1 MINRVEK
8 LQYNINSEDTKI
20 SALSSSRID
29 KYEYL
34 EDKEILSSAQ
44 RRVIERAKF
53 LYSRLGKALD
63 KQIKTI
69 EDQGKKSRGYKSFKT
84 NRKLTKTK
92 IK

>member
-1 MINRVEK
+1 MINRDEK
-8 LQYNINSEDTKI
+8 LQQDINSEATKI

-53 LYSRLGKALD
+53 LYSRLGKALK

-69 EDQGKKSRGYKSFKT
+69 EDQGKK
-84 NRKLTKTK
+84 NKLSL
-92 IK
+92 

>member
-1 MINRVEK
+1 MINRDEK
-8 LQYNINSEDTKI
+8 LQQDINSEATKI

-53 LYSRLGKALD
+53 LYSRLGKALK

-69 EDQGKKSRGYKSFKT
+69 EDQGKK
-84 NRKLTKTK
+84 NKLNL
-92 IK
+92 

>member
-8 LQYNINSEDTKI
+8 LQYNINSEATKI

-29 KYEYL
+29 KYQYL

-53 LYSRLGKALD
+53 LYSRLGKALK
-63 KQIKTI
+63 KQIKAI
-69 EDQGKKSRGYKSFKT
+69 EDQGKE
-84 NRKLTKTK
+84 NKLSL
-92 IK
+92 